1 MSNTNNINPS
11 FVKISENF
19 DTDDI
24 LDDLIATPFEVNVG
38 DEINIGGRNFLV
50 QKLRDDQN
58 NIKTKEVSDIKG
70 NLRGYEELLRIGV
83 INDDF
88 GIDDLYLKNVRNG
101 DALIEVSIPEKVYQ
115 SFEKKGK
122 KDKVLHNFPKNFFV
136 RVDSTMLNSK
146 FKEKNIVPQEN
157 EIKLTPCMF
166 ASDSALAIT
175 ESGKQISIT
184 ERNRTIDEKILDLEV
199 GNSFTLYEREIVS
212 RLVGTVNLLA
222 YNKKIDRI
230 TTALPRGAYYS
241 FLFQGATDGF
251 ISPQMVL
258 DWFNIVDNRV
268 KNLFLL
274 IKKGI
279 HQYNPNIPIT
289 QYSFMD
295 NACEAMRNYFVE
307 RVKNPV
313 LPVVLEELYKISL
326 EEIENK
332 DSFARQLFAS
342 NIARPTT
349 FTDLCNFT
357 YSVGN
362 LTNMELKEGEKPVT
376 QQIIGV
382 YDVTETMMWIEAKRL
397 RNRGLLEFRGQFNP
411 VVPQST
417 TYDNLSYISV
427 MPTEHIIFDVSPE
440 FAQKYMGGFTR
451 LYSVRQ
457 NAITN
462 QDTENILGTI

>member
-1 MSNTNNINPS
+1 MQNINPS

-24 LDDLIATPFEVNVG
+24 LDDLISTPFDINIG
-38 DEINIGGRNFLV
+38 DEINIGGRIFLV
-50 QKLRDDQN
+50 QKLRDEQN
-58 NIKTKEVSDIKG
+58 NIKLKEVSDIKG
-70 NLRGYEELLRIGV
+70 NVRGYEELLRTEI
-83 INDDF
+83 ITPDF
-88 GIDDLYLKNVRNG
+88 GIDDLYLKNIRNG
-101 DALIEVSIPEKVYQ
+101 DALLEVSIPEKVYAA
-115 SFEKKGK
+115 FEKKGK
-122 KDKVLHNFPKNFFV
+122 KDKILHNFPKNFFV
-136 RVDSTMLNSK
+136 RVDSTMLNNK
-146 FKEKNIVPQEN
+146 FKEKNVKFEQT

-166 ASDSALAIT
+166 ASDSALAFT

-184 ERNRTIDEKILDLEV
+184 ERNRTIDEKIMDLEV

-222 YNKKIDRI
+222 YNKKIDKI

-241 FLFQGATDGF
+241 FLFQGASEGF
-251 ISPQMVL
+251 VSAQMVL
-258 DWFNIVDNRV
+258 DWFDIVDKRV
-268 KNLFLL
+268 KYLFLL

-279 HQYNPNIPIT
+279 HQYNPHIPIS

-307 RVKNPV
+307 RVKNPA
-313 LPVVLEELYKISL
+313 LPVILEELYKISL
-326 EEIENK
+326 QEIEQK

-342 NIARPTT
+342 NVARPTT

-362 LTNMELKEGEKPVT
+362 LTNMEIKEGEKPIT

-417 TYDNLSYISV
+417 TYDNLSYMSV
-427 MPTEHIIFDVSPE
+427 MPIEHIIFDVSPE
-440 FAQKYMGGFTR
+440 FAEKYMGGFTR

-457 NAITN
+457 NAISN
-462 QDTENILGTI
+462 QDTANILGTI